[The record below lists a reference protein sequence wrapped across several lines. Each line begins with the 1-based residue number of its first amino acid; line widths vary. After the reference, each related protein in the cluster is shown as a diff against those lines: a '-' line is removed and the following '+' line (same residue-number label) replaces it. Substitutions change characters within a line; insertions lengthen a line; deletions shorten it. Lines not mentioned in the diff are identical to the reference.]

1 MRVRCPECDARVKVP
16 EDHDRPFVRCTSCK
30 EKIPIDVDDE
40 PRKASTKRAGK
51 SAAKASGTAR
61 SGKFLAQYGFP
72 FGSIAVVG
80 LIGLVLLAGALFH
93 EVPAMIAFTIGP
105 LVALFAFVMACVLA
119 RRDGHYI
126 GFLDFL
132 GISEGLAILLLILFA
147 GCYISIFGLL
157 WCIAILKSTIQKP
170 KLYLPWLAL
179 YGMGLCI
186 MIGIPII
193 HSFAKQAG
201 LVIDT
206 RRPVAVGPDVHA
218 PRDKG
223 ASQDKQDV
231 ERDRKDAL
239 NKDQRKDDAK
249 KDKEEPP
256 KKLPPPKVTGDEAI
270 DRALQ
275 DLSAADRKNFVP
287 AAQALSKMA
296 PNQHRAVVAQ
306 KLAEQLPKSEPGNRT
321 PLLRALGVWG
331 TANEVPALLLM
342 LNEKD
347 GNTKNETMQAL
358 GKLRDGRAAA
368 PLVQCLHELSTQYHA
383 EQALRSIGPPAEKEV
398 LTLLNQNEI
407 KLKVIAVRLLKD
419 MGTQQSVPALQAASR
434 GPIEIQDG
442 ARQALMA
449 IAARTKK

>member
-16 EDHDRPFVRCTSCK
+16 EDHDRPVIRCTSCK
-30 EKIPIDVDDE
+30 AKIPLDGDDE
-40 PRKASTKRAGK
+40 PSKASKKRAGR
-51 SAAKASGTAR
+51 SAARAAGNAST
-61 SGKFLAQYGFP
+61 GKFLATYGFP
-72 FGSIAVVG
+72 FGSLAIAG
-80 LIGLVLLAGALFH
+80 FLGLVLLAGALFH
-93 EVPAMIAFTIGP
+93 EVPAMIAFTVGP
-105 LVALFAFVMACVLA
+105 LIALFAFIMACVLA

-147 GCYISIFGLL
+147 GCYVSIFGLL

-170 KLYLPWLAL
+170 KVYLPWLAL

-201 LVIDT
+201 MVID
-206 RRPVAVGPDVHA
+206 RRPMVVGPDVHA
-218 PRDKG
+218 PRDQ
-223 ASQDKQDV
+223 AANRDKQAQGGDP
-231 ERDRKDAL
+231 KDDIK
-239 NKDQRKDDAK
+239 KDQAKDGGK
-249 KDKEEPP
+249 KVEEPP
-256 KKLPPPKVTGDEAI
+256 KKLPPPKVTGDETI
-270 DRALQ
+270 DRALE

-287 AAQALSKMA
+287 AAQALSKMT
-296 PNQHRAVVAQ
+296 PDKHRAVVAQ
-306 KLAEQLPKSEPGNRT
+306 KLAQELPKSTPGNRT

-331 TANEVPALLLM
+331 TPNEVPALMQM
-342 LNEKD
+342 LSDKD
-347 GNTKNETMQAL
+347 VNTKNETMQAL

-368 PLVQCLHELSTQYHA
+368 LLVQCLYELSTQYHA
-383 EQALRSIGPPAEKEV
+383 EQALRAIGPPAEKEV
-398 LTLLNQNEI
+398 LTLLNQNDI

-419 MGTQQSVPALQAASR
+419 IGTQQSLPALQAATR

-442 ARQALMA
+442 AMQAIKA